1 MPDIADDHIRKAME
15 RGEFDNLPGE
25 GKPLNL
31 EHDRL
36 VPEEYRLAYRI
47 MRDNDVQPE
56 WIALQ
61 KEIAVRI
68 EKAQEGLQAA
78 ANAFQQVMT
87 TTEGKND
94 LDSLRQRQTAR
105 ENREYAK
112 AEFRKSMS
120 IVNEKIRLYNLK
132 VPAPHL
138 TYDLVAIEDEINK
151 QFP

>member
-1 MPDIADDHIRKAME
+1 MPDLADDHIQKAME
-15 RGEFDNLPGE
+15 RGEFDNLPGQ

-68 EKAQEGLQAA
+68 ERAMERLRAVAQ
-78 ANAFQQVMT
+78 AFHRIMGNT
-87 TTEGKND
+87 AGKND

-105 ENREYAK
+105 ESRDHAK
-112 AEFRKSMS
+112 VEFRKSMT

-132 VPAPHL
+132 APAAHL
-138 TYDLVAIEDEINK
+138 TRDLVDIEAEINK